1 MNNYF
6 NNNIKEEYKTYK
18 ENIGETKQASFR
30 DQFKLASF
38 TKKEDFSP
46 LFKIGSDTTYNVV
59 EPENFTM
66 YEHQNGVF
74 NPVEMVPSGRRD
86 NTLIIN
92 DYHTD
97 ITTQYAI
104 KKKEVDSFYVL
115 DKNPNALTGSTPT
128 YLQTMDRYNDNVQYK
143 NNQYLPN
150 TRLRPEAA
158 DGTPITEDFR
168 VKYKNLEQLRGKGV
182 NSQRLASEGKLNEN
196 GQIGEGVGVNPE
208 DVKVNVLSNGPRY
221 QSFGDLLRTTGS
233 LQRHEWRSMVRE
245 SDTARD
251 NDTNYIAAPG
261 SLNSAGERRYDDET
275 NPTHFEDYMENIP
288 TINSK
293 TEVGATPYRSYQEA
307 RSTQFEEYMEN
318 IPKINSKPEVSATPY
333 RSHQE
338 ARSGQFTEYMEN
350 IPIINTNT
358 DVKSMPYRSHQ
369 AANPTQFE
377 EYAENIPVI
386 NSRSYVGATPRNN
399 YQAVNPTNFEE
410 YAEDIP
416 VINSRSYVGATPH
429 KNYQAANPTNFEEY
443 VEDIPVINSRSYVGA
458 TPRKNYQAANPTHFE
473 EYVEDIPVINTRS
486 YIGATPRKN
495 YQPAN
500 PTHREDYIETNY
512 VGVGNNVDVGIVYN
526 NGQATNP
533 KHIEDYVEYEYILP
547 GSNQTATYRIGRDKM
562 KQKILDQFVETDYK
576 GVQRTNVNAL
586 TSHSHMKNI
595 RNEDRK
601 ERALDHRQ
609 WEQVGGKD
617 QVSATIEHIGDYEVN
632 GHRENKGNV
641 INRGHFLS
649 QGYKSKYNNI
659 RGKSSQNARQ
669 NIDGNIEASLQGN
682 PYVNNVVHFSNSNID
697 IIDTVTNIFNR
708 GRDESDI
715 IKRRNKLIN

>member
-18 ENIGETKQASFR
+18 ENRGETRQASFK
-30 DQFKLASF
+30 DQFKLGTF

-46 LFKIGSDTTYNVV
+46 LFKIGSDTTFNVV

-97 ITTQYAI
+97 VTTQYAI

-168 VKYKNLEQLRGKGV
+168 VKYKNLEQLRGKGI

-233 LQRHEWRSMVRE
+233 LQRHEWRSMIRE
-245 SDTARD
+245 SDTTRD

-261 SLNSAGERRYDDET
+261 SLNSAGERRYDDIA

-288 TINSK
+288 KINSK

-318 IPKINSKPEVSATPY
+318 IPKINSKPEISAAPY

-338 ARSGQFTEYMEN
+338 ARPGQFSEYMEN

-377 EYAENIPVI
+377 EYAEDIPVI
-386 NSRSYVGATPRNN
+386 NTRSYVGATP
-399 YQAVNPTNFEE
+399 
-410 YAEDIP
+410 
-416 VINSRSYVGATPH
+416 S
-429 KNYQAANPTNFEEY
+429 KNYQPANPTNFEEY

-458 TPRKNYQAANPTHFE
+458 TPRKNYQPVNPTNFE

-486 YIGATPRKN
+486 YVKATPRKN

-526 NGQATNP
+526 NGQAANP
-533 KHIEDYVEYEYILP
+533 THIEDYVEYEYILP
-547 GSNQTATYRIGRDKM
+547 GSNQTSTYRVGRDKM

-586 TSHSHMKNI
+586 TSHIHMKNI

-617 QVSATIEHIGDYEVN
+617 QVSATLEHIGDYEVN

-649 QGYKSKYNNI
+649 QGYKNKYNNI

-682 PYVNNVVHFSNSNID
+682 PYVNNVVHRSNSNID